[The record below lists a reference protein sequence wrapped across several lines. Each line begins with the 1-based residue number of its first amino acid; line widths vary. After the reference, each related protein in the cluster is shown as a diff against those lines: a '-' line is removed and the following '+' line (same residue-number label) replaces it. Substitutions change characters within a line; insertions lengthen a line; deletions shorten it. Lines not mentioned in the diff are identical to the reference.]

1 MDKSHCNERARG
13 DGIDSLTGAA
23 EGDGRRVESRGD
35 VGQRLDVQHDELAVG
50 AQAEVVE
57 RPLQRVHALLA
68 AVHSHHHARQV
79 AGRHGE
85 LLLRLGLRR
94 SFSSH
99 VCS

>member
-13 DGIDSLTGAA
+13 DRIDSLTGAA

-35 VGQRLDVQHDELAVG
+35 VGRRLDVQHDELAVG

-68 AVHSHHHARQV
+68 AVYSHHHARQV

-94 SFSSH
+94 SFSSL